1 MNSQLLDEAIN
12 KTGFPTEYNVQKL
25 LEKHGWN
32 VISNR
37 YYIDDQKKI
46 EREIDLLASKN
57 GVRLVISCKKS
68 ETDFW
73 AFMTSQNNGI
83 VVPVEYK
90 TKDKI
95 VHYFLNNEENVFRAI
110 ASKYSGFTSVMT
122 LPEMVRAFQQIVIS
136 TYKPNNDKHIYDS
149 IITTIKA
156 AEYEENHSKED
167 ALYFMLSIFEGE
179 MVKKDFDT
187 GISSVIDDIKYVN
200 RHYIGSDDRYYC
212 VRFVKLCVLDKIL
225 DEYDKVAE
233 ELPHILDELRNEFE
247 KDVFKQPGRWKYFWS
262 ELEHKFFESLYEHY
276 ELTDSFLSSLSTRSS
291 WLRS

>member
-1 MNSQLLDEAIN
+1 
-12 KTGFPTEYNVQKL
+12 
-25 LEKHGWN
+25 
-32 VISNR
+32 
-37 YYIDDQKKI
+37 
-46 EREIDLLASKN
+46 
-57 GVRLVISCKKS
+57 
-68 ETDFW
+68 
-73 AFMTSQNNGI
+73 MTSQNNGI

-276 ELTDSFLSSLSTRSS
+276 ELTDSFLSSLSTSPTDIR
-291 WLRS
+291 LYQVNRV